1 MSPRS
6 RFTLVARAWQS
17 RRPSK
22 HKQLGSLTTEAAC
35 DVSLPSLPMAQHSHL
50 VWREIHR
57 LAQLLQMVEPFLIGR
72 AIIIKEVQV
81 KINLAVD
88 LDSKLKWRK
97 VAATEH
103 PRTVDA
109 AQTMLALRKSLC
121 AKPMPWRAYT
131 PATICEN
138 TDHLTLKVES

>member
-1 MSPRS
+1 M
-6 RFTLVARAWQS
+6 
-17 RRPSK
+17 
-22 HKQLGSLTTEAAC
+22 
-35 DVSLPSLPMAQHSHL
+35 
-50 VWREIHR
+50 
-57 LAQLLQMVEPFLIGR
+57 AQLLQMVEPFLIGR

-109 AQTMLALRKSLC
+109 AQTMLALRKPKRSTRATQTSTC
-121 AKPMPWRAYT
+121 AAKPAKRS
-131 PATICEN
+131 
-138 TDHLTLKVES
+138 KR